1 MIRNERKRLTSE
13 GHEATSQDWAIARLE
28 GNGYINLLKNKTMKR
43 ESKSVRTSPTNSTM
57 RVKVDDGGQS
67 SRWQGDGLSQSQRTH
82 HTSTGFR
89 QNVISFDRRDK
100 TYR

>member
-67 SRWQGDGLSQSQRTH
+67 SRWQCDGPVTK
-82 HTSTGFR
+82 STNASHEHG
-89 QNVISFDRRDK
+89 ISAERHK
-100 TYR
+100 L

>member
-1 MIRNERKRLTSE
+1 MKEKRLTSE

-57 RVKVDDGGQS
+57 RVKVNDGGQS
-67 SRWQGDGLSQSQRTH
+67 SRWQCDGLSQ
-82 HTSTGFR
+82 TSPKPKPCDLGQTGTIACD
-89 QNVISFDRRDK
+89 QVALS
-100 TYR
+100 